1 MTDCDGCGECVDICP
16 SDIMHIDPTH
26 RRAFNIEPNFCWEC
40 YSCVKACPRNAID
53 VRGYAEF
60 APLGH
65 SVRVL
70 REEEKRTI
78 SWKIRFRDGREK
90 NFVSPIR
97 TTEWGSIKPPL
108 DYEAPTAADFKTQE
122 LAHEPET
129 LNVDRL
135 PTLTRRNIKDGAL

>member
-40 YSCVKACPRNAID
+40 YSCVKACPQNAID

-70 REEEKRTI
+70 REEEKNTV
-78 SWKIRFRDGREK
+78 SWKIKFRDGREK

-97 TTEWGSIKPPL
+97 TTEWGSIKPPH

-135 PTLTRRNIKDGAL
+135 PTLTPRNIKDGAL